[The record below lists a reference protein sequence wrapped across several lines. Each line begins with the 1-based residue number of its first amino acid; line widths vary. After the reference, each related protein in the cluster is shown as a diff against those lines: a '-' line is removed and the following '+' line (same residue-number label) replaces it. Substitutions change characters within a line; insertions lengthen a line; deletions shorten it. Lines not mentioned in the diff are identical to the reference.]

1 MSFSEQV
8 RKNGKGDEAGLREGD
23 VVLSINGRSCSGGDS
38 VKASQWIDASGQKL
52 TMQVIR

>member
-1 MSFSEQV
+1 MMFSEQV
-8 RKNGKGDEAGLREGD
+8 RKNGRADEAGLREGD

-52 TMQVIR
+52 TIQVIR